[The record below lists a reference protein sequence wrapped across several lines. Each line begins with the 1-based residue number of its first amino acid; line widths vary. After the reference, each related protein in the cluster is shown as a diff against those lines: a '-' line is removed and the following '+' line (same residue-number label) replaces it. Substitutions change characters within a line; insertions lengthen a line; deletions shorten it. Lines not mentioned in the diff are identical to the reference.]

1 MYLAEALNLHTQMKT
16 QRSQFSWLAIATLSF
31 PIAALA
37 VTDGTGLNGVFL
49 EFDTSLTSLSLSGGP
64 FPIPLASDPGNAL
77 GDSIQGYGFVNSQ
90 VSISLS
96 SQRTPTPGPATL
108 GMAYASLGVGTFNG
122 GLNSITP
129 VLPVIDPNQLHGQ
142 SFRVNSF
149 FDVFFDITVTDVDS
163 RPGRNYAGQV
173 DGASFMLPNNGPAHM
188 QSLYDAI
195 FDKNAPNFGLV
206 PPPEVKPYIGHF
218 LIEIPLGGD
227 INGNGEFDKIKFELA
242 THSVGDVD
250 RQFVFD
256 PITGT
261 WIDTFD
267 SAAFLAGSVVD
278 VSTDPPFTIGSLDP
292 LTGLPIPSSFG
303 GPTTGTSH
311 LNNPLVP
318 ESGTY
323 FSGVMLG
330 LGALGVYLCRRH
342 R

>member
-1 MYLAEALNLHTQMKT
+1 MKIRML
-16 QRSQFSWLAIATLSF
+16 QSSWLALATFGL
-31 PIAALA
+31 PMTALA
-37 VTDGTGLNGVFL
+37 VTDGTVVNGVFL

-64 FPIPLASDPGNAL
+64 FPIPLASDPMNGL
-77 GDSIQGYGFVNSQ
+77 GDSIQGYGFVNSL

-96 SQRTPTPGPATL
+96 SQRLPTPGPATL
-108 GMAYASLGVGTFNG
+108 GKAYASPGVSGFNG
-122 GLNSITP
+122 GGNNMPP

-142 SFRVNSF
+142 SFRVESF
-149 FDVFFDITVTDVDS
+149 FDVFFDITVTDVDP
-163 RPGRNYAGQV
+163 RPGRHYAGQS

-195 FDKNAPNFGLV
+195 FDKDAPNFGLV

-242 THSVGDVD
+242 THSVGEIN

-256 PITGT
+256 PTTGT

-278 VSTDPPFTIGSLDP
+278 VSTDPPFTIGALDP
-292 LTGLPIPSSFG
+292 LTGLPTSNFG

-318 ESGTY
+318 ETGTY
-323 FSGVMLG
+323 LSGMMLG
-330 LGALGVYLCRRH
+330 LGSLGFYLRRRH

>member
-1 MYLAEALNLHTQMKT
+1 MKIRKLH
-16 QRSQFSWLAIATLSF
+16 SSWLALVTFGL
-31 PIAALA
+31 PMAALA
-37 VTDGTGLNGVFL
+37 VSDGTVVNGVFL

-77 GDSIQGYGFVNSQ
+77 GDSIQGYGFVNSL

-96 SQRTPTPGPATL
+96 SQRMPTPGPATL
-108 GMAYASLGVGTFNG
+108 GTAYASLGVPGING
-122 GLNSITP
+122 AGNILAP

-142 SFRVNSF
+142 SFRVDSF
-149 FDVFFDITVTDVDS
+149 FDVFFDITVTDVDL
-163 RPGRNYAGQV
+163 RPGRDYAGQM

-188 QSLYDAI
+188 QSLYNAV
-195 FDKNAPNFGLV
+195 FDKDAPNFGLV
-206 PPPEVKPYIGHF
+206 PPPEVNPYIGHF

-242 THSVGDVD
+242 THSVGEIN

-256 PITGT
+256 PTTGT

-292 LTGLPIPSSFG
+292 LTGLPTSNFG

-318 ESGTY
+318 ETGTY
-323 FSGVMLG
+323 LSGMMLG
-330 LGALGVYLCRRH
+330 LGSLGFYLRRRH